1 MNSNPKQ
8 RQQGDVFFERVA
20 ALPTGAKKV
29 KEQDGIFAHGEV
41 TGHMHRATTPS
52 NVELYEVDG
61 IKYARV
67 IEPIEIVHEE
77 HNTIFIDPGI
87 YQYGQV
93 REHDYLNEVDRIVV
107 D

>member
-52 NVELYEVDG
+52 NVELYEV
-61 IKYARV
+61 